1 MLIELGKFIIYALIS
16 SFGLYFIKTGG
27 TIFTLTSITG
37 LLLYGLGFIIWLYLL
52 RAHPISIAFPLAAAL
67 VIISTQLIGFFLL
80 KENLT
85 ADRIFGIIL
94 ILTGVLLVYRG
105 IFNG

>member
-1 MLIELGKFIIYALIS
+1 MMIELGKYIIYALIT

-27 TIFTLTSITG
+27 AIFTLSFLAG

-85 ADRIFGIIL
+85 VDRIIGIIL
-94 ILTGVLLVYRG
+94 ILSGVILVYRG
-105 IFNG
+105 VFNG

>member
-1 MLIELGKFIIYALIS
+1 MLIELGKYIVYALIT

-27 TIFTLTSITG
+27 SIFALSFITG

-80 KENLT
+80 KESLT
-85 ADRIFGIIL
+85 VDRITGIIF
-94 ILTGVLLVYRG
+94 ILAGVFLVYRG
-105 IFNG
+105 FFNG